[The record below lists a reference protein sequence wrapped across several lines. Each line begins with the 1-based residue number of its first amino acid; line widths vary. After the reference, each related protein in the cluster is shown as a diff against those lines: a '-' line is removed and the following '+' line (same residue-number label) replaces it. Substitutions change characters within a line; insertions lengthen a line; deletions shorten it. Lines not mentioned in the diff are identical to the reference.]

1 MSKKLVNTSEFRLL
15 ESWIMAK
22 SKFAFPRI
30 IIVGTVNEVCN
41 KTVSGT
47 RITANGYQSWSVKDS
62 I

>member
-1 MSKKLVNTSEFRLL
+1 MSNKLVNTSEFRLL

-22 SKFAFPRI
+22 SKFIFPRI
-30 IIVGTVNEVCN
+30 ILIGTVNEGRN

-47 RITANGYQSWSVKDS
+47 RITVNGYQSWSVKDP